1 MRLLKGRQEGAHSDR
16 VYFPEPAKSLFIMNT
31 PGQEEAAKREF
42 WGEGLVINFISDSWY
57 LGTYLVPQEE
67 L

>member
-1 MRLLKGRQEGAHSDR
+1 MLMERGPDR
-16 VYFPEPAKSLFIMNT
+16 GCFPEPAKSHFTINT

-57 LGTYLVPQEE
+57 LGTYLGPQEE